1 MARTKRNNPELAVE
15 IGRII
20 RKHRKASGLTQAML
34 AEAIGLESETV
45 SRIESGIRLP
55 SIEKLVE
62 IADVF
67 QVPVAVF
74 FETVATSKKQQETQL
89 LAEKITVALEKLPE
103 SGKSFVLDVAQN
115 YARYHVT
122 RPRTARK
129 KDQPV

>member
-1 MARTKRNNPELAVE
+1 MARTKRTNPELAVE
-15 IGRII
+15 IGKTI
-20 RKHRKASGLTQAML
+20 RKQRKAAGITQAML

-45 SRIESGIRLP
+45 SRIENGIRLP

-62 IADVF
+62 IADLF

-74 FETVATSKKQQETQL
+74 FETVATVKKQDETQL
-89 LAEKITVALEKLPE
+89 LAEKISVALERLPE

-122 RPRTARK
+122 RPKPSRK
-129 KDQPV
+129 KG